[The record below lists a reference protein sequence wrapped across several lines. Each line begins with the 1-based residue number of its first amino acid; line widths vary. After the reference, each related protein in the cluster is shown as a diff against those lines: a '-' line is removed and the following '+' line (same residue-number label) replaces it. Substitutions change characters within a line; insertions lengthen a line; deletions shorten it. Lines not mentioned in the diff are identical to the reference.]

1 MPGTVR
7 RLWLTL
13 LLGLAIFV
21 VLTTIAYVA
30 GLLT

>member
-1 MPGTVR
+1 MGPLR
-7 RLWLTL
+7 RLWLTF

-21 VLTTIAYVA
+21 VLTSIAYGV